1 MGNFPIR
8 CYKSPLKE
16 EDCNNNIVKLPAIK
30 KSSDPDMGAYIG
42 DKEGNKTTCSR
53 FHYNIENDIE
63 NAKEGLPSK
72 TYQNTGF
79 YVNNRIYKNNVNIKP
94 DNIDYIKTGITN
106 YDDNITSDKCYYKI
120 PNRRN
125 LMFCNCNKF
134 GKDASYTL
142 QECGDDC
149 PKFSEWSECTK
160 KCGGGTQTRTCS
172 DGVIGENSQCVGDFV
187 RECNTHNCPID
198 CSVSSWSPWSNCEP
212 CYNYNKNGSNNGT
225 RTRTRSVIIQPLHD
239 GKSCPELE
247 ETESCKIDKDCYK
260 NRYKTIFSEQHNN
273 EIENHL
279 NNIRKLL

>member
-1 MGNFPIR
+1 MGNIAT
-8 CYKSPLKE
+8 CSKSPLKIE
-16 EDCNNNIVKLPAIK
+16 HCNNNNEFKLPAIK
-30 KSSDPDMGAYIG
+30 KSSDPDPTTGAYIK
-42 DKEGNKTTCSR
+42 DKQGNNTTCSR
-53 FHYNIENDIE
+53 FHYNIENEIE

-72 TYQNTGF
+72 TYQN
-79 YVNNRIYKNNVNIKP
+79 NNIFGNNHKIYQNNGN
-94 DNIDYIKTGITN
+94 IKTGITN
-106 YDDNITSDKCYYKI
+106 YNDNITSDKCYYKI
-120 PNRRN
+120 PNRSDI
-125 LMFCNCNKF
+125 LFCDCKGEF
-134 GKDASYTL
+134 GYDVSYTL

-187 RECNTHNCPID
+187 RECNTHKCSID
-198 CSVSSWSPWSNCEP
+198 CSVSNWSPWSNCEP

-260 NRYKTIFSEQHNN
+260 NRYKTIFSEQQSN

>member
-1 MGNFPIR
+1 MGNFVFR
-8 CYKSPLKE
+8 CYQSPLKIE
-16 EDCNNNIVKLPAIK
+16 HCNNNTRFKLPAIK
-30 KSSDPDMGAYIG
+30 KSSDPDPTIGAYI
-42 DKEGNKTTCSR
+42 KNNKGNNTTCSR
-53 FHYNIENDIE
+53 FHYNIENEIE
-63 NAKEGLPSK
+63 NAKKGLPSK
-72 TYQNTGF
+72 TYQS
-79 YVNNRIYKNNVNIKP
+79 NNIFGNNHKIYQNNGN
-94 DNIDYIKTGITN
+94 IKTGITN
-106 YDDNITSDKCYYKI
+106 YNDNMTSDKCYYKE
-120 PNRRN
+120 PNRRDR
-125 LMFCNCNKF
+125 MFCNCNKF
-134 GKDASYTL
+134 GKDVSYTL

-172 DGVIGENSQCVGDFV
+172 DGVIGENSQCIGDFV

-212 CYNYNKNGSNNGT
+212 CYNYNKNGDNNGT

-239 GKSCPELE
+239 GKPCPELE

-260 NRYKTIFSEQHNN
+260 NRYKTIFSEQQNN